1 MIGWRKGVPD
11 FIEKRPRSK
20 IWKSLRSGITTG
32 KIILLVVAALLLEL
46 NYQYYDYKGKMPL
59 SAGRFIY
66 RDVFP
71 DVVTGLLRRAG
82 KLWGW
87 FVHRRTAV
95 TLLPDHVMLCVP
107 KSIEWENPAAGSAE
121 TAYKADV
128 EIIMRNV
135 ARRHAQPGMTFDE
148 NRFHYDGGGWIAYTD
163 VKDLE
168 IYRAGNSLSIP
179 VALAEYSS
187 VGSNLICG
195 NTNGREEGPEHYRA
209 YAYTFEGE
217 AVPARE

>member
-1 MIGWRKGVPD
+1 MAAGR
-11 FIEKRPRSK
+11 
-20 IWKSLRSGITTG
+20 
-32 KIILLVVAALLLEL
+32 IILLIVVAVVLEV
-46 NYQYYDYKGKMPL
+46 NFQYYDYKGKMPV
-59 SAGRFIY
+59 SPGRFIY
-66 RDVFP
+66 KDVLP
-71 DVVTGLLRRAG
+71 GPVTRLLRGAG
-82 KLWGW
+82 QWWGR
-87 FVHRRTAV
+87 VLHGRVAV

-121 TAYKADV
+121 AAYKADV

-135 ARRHAQPGMTFDE
+135 ARRHAQPGKTFDE

-168 IYRAGNSLSIP
+168 IYRAGNSLSMP

-209 YAYTFEGE
+209 YAYTFEGD
-217 AVPARE
+217 AVKAD